1 MNTYRIKIA
10 SLLAFIIGAMA
21 IFAGGRTLLGADP
34 GYYVINWL
42 LLYNYTLGILTVF
55 VTAILIWTGNRYA
68 RSAATGTFALHVLV
82 ILILLLAY
90 RAVVASDSLVAMTI
104 RIVTWGIIMGLLWI
118 PLQRSSHA

>member
-1 MNTYRIKIA
+1 MKTYRIKIA

-55 VTAILIWTGNRYA
+55 VTAI
-68 RSAATGTFALHVLV
+68 
-82 ILILLLAY
+82 
-90 RAVVASDSLVAMTI
+90 
-104 RIVTWGIIMGLLWI
+104 
-118 PLQRSSHA
+118 